1 MQVSGY
7 TARHLLEP
15 QRSSVLEPHLD
26 NVTLR
31 FRVFIACLAMSLLCG
46 CFNAAGSAMSDRPV
60 MPPAKAV
67 PLQNAYKNFGP
78 SFASQQALLAFDSAP
93 QAAYAI
99 GPGDSITVTVWAH
112 PDLSGKHVVGP
123 DGNIQ
128 LPFVGSVKVSGLTAD
143 GAADKLNRALSDQYI
158 GAVATVQIDEYTD
171 NQVTVLGHV
180 SNPGVQRF
188 SEPPTLL
195 EALARAGVPSSQS
208 GADSG
213 RRSESFTRCA
223 IFRGNDSVVWI
234 DLRPLLRGDGLAL
247 NIRLH
252 RNDLI
257 YVPDSNDELVYV
269 MGQVS
274 KPGAYELSSNMSFL
288 DALALAGGPN
298 DNAQPGKI
306 VLARPSQNLRQVID
320 LKQFLKGGG
329 DANYALEQGD
339 IIYVPKNGIA
349 SLGYVLQQIS
359 PLTETAL
366 FGAAI
371 F

>member
-1 MQVSGY
+1 VQLGGY
-7 TARHLLEP
+7 PHRRAREP
-15 QRSSVLEPHLD
+15 RSSVPEPRLENASSRLL
-26 NVTLR
+26 TL
-31 FRVFIACLAMSLLCG
+31 IACAAMSLVCG
-46 CFNAAGSAMSDRPV
+46 CFNTEIKAPASDRQLTP
-60 MPPAKAV
+60 PPAAV
-67 PLQNAYKNFGP
+67 LQSAYQNSGP
-78 SFASQQALLAFDSAP
+78 SFATQQALLSFDDAP
-93 QAAYAI
+93 QAAYTI
-99 GPGDSITVTVWAH
+99 GPGDAITVTVWGRAE
-112 PDLSGKHVVGP
+112 LSGKHLVGP

-128 LPFVGSVKVSGLTAD
+128 LPFVGSVDVGGLTAD
-143 GAADKLNRALSDQYI
+143 GAADKLDHALSDRYV
-158 GAVATVQIDEYTD
+158 GAIATVQIDDYTD

-180 SNPGVQRF
+180 SNPGVQHF
-188 SEPPTLL
+188 SAPPTLL
-195 EALARAGVPSSQS
+195 EALAKAGVPSSQT

-223 IFRGNDSVVWI
+223 IFRGHDSVVWI
-234 DLRPLLRGDGLAL
+234 DLRPLLRGESLAL

-306 VLARPSQNLRQVID
+306 VLARPSRNFQQVID
-320 LKQFLKGGG
+320 LKQMIKGGG

-349 SLGYVLQQIS
+349 SVGYVLQQIS
-359 PLTETAL
+359 PLTQSAL
-366 FGAAI
+366 FAAAL